1 MVRRTKKDMDPARNP
16 PVDQPVVQPAPPV
29 DQLTAIKQDFRKYL
43 YVVWKHLGL
52 PDPTPVQYDI
62 AHYLQ
67 SGPKRRMIQAFRG
80 VGKSWIT
87 SAYATWLLL
96 NDPDEKILVVSA
108 SKQRS
113 DDFSIFTKRLIN
125 ELPFLNHLKAKE
137 GQRDSNIAFDVGA
150 ARASHAPS
158 VKSVGITGQ
167 LTGSRASRIIADDI
181 ESLNNSLTQTGRDK
195 LLETVKEFDAIILPG
210 GEITYLGTPQSEMSI
225 YNYLPERGYQVRVWT
240 ARFPKDPDKYKG
252 QLAPFIFDG
261 LARDPEAGT
270 GCNGRG
276 KPTDPKRFNDL
287 DLVEREASYG
297 RSGFALQFMLDT
309 TLSDADRYPLKVS
322 DLIVM
327 DLDNDVAPVKTVWA
341 SGRDQLMDLQSVGM
355 AGDRFYK
362 PMWTSEEWAPY
373 QGSVMFIDP
382 SGRGK
387 DETGY
392 AVVKMLHGTLYL
404 VAAGGFRDGYTETTL
419 VALANVA
426 ARHKVNF
433 IDLEDNFGDGMFKVI
448 FEPVLQRIYPCTI
461 NPEATRS
468 STQKERR
475 IIDTLEPVMNQ
486 HRLVVDRKV
495 IEADLKAEDPK
506 LSLFYQMTRITKDRG
521 ALVHD
526 DRLDALAG
534 AVAYWQESL
543 RKNQDDIVEEHRALL
558 LENSLRNFMDHVF
571 GEKPA
576 PETWA

>member
-1 MVRRTKKDMDPARNP
+1 MS
-16 PVDQPVVQPAPPV
+16 QV
-29 DQLTAIKQDFRKYL
+29 DQLTEIKKDFRKYL

-52 PDPTPVQYDI
+52 PDPTPIQYDI
-62 AHYLQ
+62 AYYLQ
-67 SGPKRRMIQAFRG
+67 YGPKRRMIEAFRG

-87 SAYATWLLL
+87 SAFATWVLL

-125 ELPFLNHLKAKE
+125 ELPFLSHLKAKE

-150 ARASHAPS
+150 AKAAHAPS

-195 LLETVKEFDAIILPG
+195 LLETIKEFDAIILPG

-225 YNYLPERGYQVRVWT
+225 YNSLPERGYQVRIWT
-240 ARFPKDPDKYKG
+240 ARYPKDPDKYKG
-252 QLAPFIFDG
+252 QLAPMLFDV
-261 LARDPEAGT
+261 LAQHPEYGT
-270 GCNGRG
+270 DHNGRG
-276 KPTDPKRFNDL
+276 RPTDPLRFNDL
-287 DLVEREASYG
+287 DLVERELSYG
-297 RSGFALQFMLDT
+297 KSGFALQFMLDT
-309 TLSDADRYPLKVS
+309 SLSDADRYPLKVNEF
-322 DLIVM
+322 IV
-327 DLDNDVAPVKTVWA
+327 LDVNNEVAPVKVAWA
-341 SGRDQLMDLQSVGM
+341 SGKDQLLDIQSVGM
-355 AGDRFYK
+355 AGDRWVK
-362 PMWTSEEWAPY
+362 PMWVSEDWSEY
-373 QGSVMFIDP
+373 QGAMMFIDP

-392 AVVKMLHGTLYL
+392 AVVKMLNGTLYL
-404 VAAGGFRDGYTETTL
+404 VASGGFRDGYSEDTL
-419 VALANVA
+419 TKLANIA
-426 ARHKVNF
+426 KKHKVNF

-448 FEPVLQRIYPCTI
+448 FEPILQRIYPCTI

-468 STQKERR
+468 HTQKERR
-475 IIDTLEPVMNQ
+475 IIDTLEPVLNQ

-495 IEADLKAEDPK
+495 IEDDLKADDPK
-506 LSLFYQMTRITKDRG
+506 FSLFYQLTRITKDKG

-543 RKNQDDIVEEHRALL
+543 RRNQDSIVDEHRAML
-558 LENSLRNFMDHVF
+558 LEKDLSNFMDHVF
-571 GEKPA
+571 TMEKPQVA
-576 PETWA
+576 TWA